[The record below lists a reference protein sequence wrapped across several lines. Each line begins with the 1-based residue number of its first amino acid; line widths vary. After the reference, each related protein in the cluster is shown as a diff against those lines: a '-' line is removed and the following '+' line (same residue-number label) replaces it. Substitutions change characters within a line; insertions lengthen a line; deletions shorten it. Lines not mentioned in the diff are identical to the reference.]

1 MKEIILYHGGTDR
14 IENPICK
21 FGRKN
26 LDFGQG
32 FYLTDI
38 LEQAI
43 TWGKNIASV
52 RNKNVIINRYK
63 FYREEVLKNY
73 NCKIFESYDK
83 EWLKFI
89 VGNRTGQNPASEFD
103 YVEGGVAND
112 RVIDTINLYIAVHKL
127 HHDNCHPV
135 CKAPDI
141 CLHIFSNQTYRN
153 QRCILPHLHHGHPYI
168 SLWNVL
174 QYLLPIQKV
183 YN

>member
-63 FYREEVLKNY
+63 FYREEILRNY

-83 EWLKFI
+83 EWLEFI
-89 VGNRTGQNPASEFD
+89 VGNRTGQNLSAGFD

-112 RVIDTINLYIAVHKL
+112 RVIDTINLYISGLMDLNTALGELSKHQL
-127 HHDNCHPV
+127 N
-135 CKAPDI
+135 
-141 CLHIFSNQTYRN
+141 NQI
-153 QRCILPHLHHGHPYI
+153 CILNQEI
-168 SLWNVL
+168 INK
-174 QYLLPIQKV
+174 YLVFDGTEQ
-183 YN
+183 

>member
-1 MKEIILYHGGTDR
+1 MRELVVYHGGTDR

-32 FYLTDI
+32 FYLTDL

-52 RNKNVIINRYK
+52 RNKNFIINRYK
-63 FYREEVLKNY
+63 FNREEILSNY

-83 EWLKFI
+83 EWLEFI
-89 VGNRTGQNPASEFD
+89 VGNRTGQNLAAGFD

-112 RVIDTINLYIAVHKL
+112 RVIDTINLYISGLMDLNTALGELSKHQP
-127 HHDNCHPV
+127 N
-135 CKAPDI
+135 
-141 CLHIFSNQTYRN
+141 NQI
-153 QRCILPHLHHGHPYI
+153 CILNQEI
-168 SLWNVL
+168 INK
-174 QYLLPIQKV
+174 YLVFDGTEQ
-183 YN
+183 

>member
-1 MKEIILYHGGTDR
+1 MREIVVYHGGTDR

-32 FYLTDI
+32 FYLTDL

-52 RNKNVIINRYK
+52 RNKNFIINRYK
-63 FYREEVLKNY
+63 LNREEILRNY

-83 EWLKFI
+83 EWLEFI
-89 VGNRTGQNPASEFD
+89 VGNRTGQNLAAGFD

-112 RVIDTINLYIAVHKL
+112 RVIDTINLYISGLMDLNTALGELSKHQP
-127 HHDNCHPV
+127 N
-135 CKAPDI
+135 
-141 CLHIFSNQTYRN
+141 NQI
-153 QRCILPHLHHGHPYI
+153 CILNQEI
-168 SLWNVL
+168 INK
-174 QYLLPIQKV
+174 YLVFDGTEQ
-183 YN
+183 